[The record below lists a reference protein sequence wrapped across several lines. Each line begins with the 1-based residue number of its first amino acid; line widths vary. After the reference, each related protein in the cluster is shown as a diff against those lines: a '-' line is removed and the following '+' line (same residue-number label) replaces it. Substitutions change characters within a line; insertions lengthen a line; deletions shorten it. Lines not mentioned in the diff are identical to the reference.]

1 MKTMDKPNQETT
13 RPVEGAQKAPSGR
26 ARQPLRSKLLR
37 EALDAP
43 HAGDVIAHTHATA
56 VALVRDALRER
67 ASDIHLDPSLS
78 GYLLRLRIDGCL
90 VDTLLLDHET
100 GTRLVRSFKSHAGM
114 DAAFTFLPQDGRVDF
129 DLDDRKTPMRASVA
143 PTVLGEKLALRFLL
157 PTLKRFR
164 LDELGMSAA
173 HCDLTREVIADS
185 RGMIL
190 VSGPTGAGKTTTLY
204 SLLREIQ
211 HRNESIVTIE
221 DPVEDLIDGTVQIEV
236 NPKQGL
242 GFAEGVKGL
251 LRLDPDVIMMGEL
264 RDASSAHC
272 AIDAADSGRLFLATL
287 HARDTVGTISMLRHY
302 GVADHAIAATLDLVV
317 AERLARRLCA
327 ACRKEGEPTEAE
339 TRWLELRGF
348 PAPRRTWRATGCP
361 ECGMTGYFGRI
372 GIFELW
378 RLNEEQGHAL
388 LKHTDELT
396 LRRLLRREGIPSM
409 LDDMLAKVAAGLTS
423 LAEAK
428 ALGGFA
434 YSTNP
439 DPAMLVP
446 APPPR

>member
-1 MKTMDKPNQETT
+1 MKTIDSPKPVAT
-13 RPVEGAQKAPSGR
+13 RPVEKTDISASGR
-26 ARQPLRSKLLR
+26 PRQPVRSRLLR
-37 EALDAP
+37 EALDSP
-43 HAGDVIAHTHATA
+43 TPGDSTVHTHNL
-56 VALVRDALRER
+56 ALAMIRDGLRER

-78 GYLLRLRIDGCL
+78 GYQLRLRIDGSL
-90 VDTLLLDHET
+90 VDTLLLEHET
-100 GTRLVRSFKSHAGM
+100 GVRLVRSFKSHAGM

-129 DLDDRKTPMRASVA
+129 QLDDRATPLRASVA

-164 LDELGMSAA
+164 LDQLGMSPAQCQLA
-173 HCDLTREVIADS
+173 REVIEDS

-211 HRNESIVTIE
+211 NRDESIVTIE
-221 DPVEDLIDGTVQIEV
+221 DPVEDLLDGTVQIQV
-236 NPKQGL
+236 NQKQGL
-242 GFAEGVKGL
+242 TFAEGVRGL

-272 AIDAADSGRLFLATL
+272 AIDAADSGRLFLATM

-317 AERLARRLCA
+317 AERLARRLCVS
-327 ACRKEGEPTEAE
+327 CRKEGKPTDLEA
-339 TRWLELRGF
+339 RWLEVRGQ
-348 PAPRRTWRATGCP
+348 PVPEKTWRATGCP
-361 ECGMTGYFGRI
+361 ECGMTGYSGRI

-378 RLNEEQGHAL
+378 RLNEEQSHAL
-388 LKHTDELT
+388 LRHTDELA
-396 LRRLLRREGIPSM
+396 LRRLLRGGGVPSM
-409 LDDMLAKVAAGLTS
+409 LDDMMAKAAAGLTS

-428 ALGGFA
+428 SIGGFA

-439 DPAMLVP
+439 EPPALS